1 MISPTYPTSQCLKII
16 LGYRHSF
23 LILYIT
29 LGRHSTGHYEQ
40 CIRSFT
46 PAPNLTFK
54 SRPNLLI
61 HTTNLR
67 SNIRKE
73 ESILIRRFVT
83 STISARKLMSF
94 VITVS
99 EAGLKINL
107 PRFIYHI
114 IISPRIGPILFT
126 HTLRIQRICHPIGKL

>member
-29 LGRHSTGHYEQ
+29 LGRHSTGHYKQ

-54 SRPNLLI
+54 SLPNPLI
-61 HTTNLR
+61 HTANLR

-73 ESILIRRFVT
+73 ESSLIRRFVT
-83 STISARKLMSF
+83 STISARKLMSS
-94 VITVS
+94 VITAS

-114 IISPRIGPILFT
+114 IIVPRIGPILFT
-126 HTLRIQRICHPIGKL
+126 HTIRIQRICHPIGKL